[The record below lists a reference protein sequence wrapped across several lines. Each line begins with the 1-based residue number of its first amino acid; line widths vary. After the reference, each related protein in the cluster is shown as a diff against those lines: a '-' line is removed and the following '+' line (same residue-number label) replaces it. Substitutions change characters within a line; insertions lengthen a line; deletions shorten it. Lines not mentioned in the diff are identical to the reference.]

1 MVVGTGGAV
10 PAGIANGGS
19 VASHVIAPSSPVTVP
34 ETVHTAVHPPSQA
47 GVVSIGGEGL
57 PSGPGV
63 HYNILQ
69 VPGGAHLAVPDRY
82 RPPAMTAGH
91 APLPEVNNCVGPA
104 CSAKNGLHKSKI

>member
-19 VASHVIAPSSPVTVP
+19 VDSHVIAPSSPVTVP

-69 VPGGAHLAVPDRY
+69 GPGGAHLAVPDHY
-82 RPPAMTAGH
+82 QPHAMTAGH